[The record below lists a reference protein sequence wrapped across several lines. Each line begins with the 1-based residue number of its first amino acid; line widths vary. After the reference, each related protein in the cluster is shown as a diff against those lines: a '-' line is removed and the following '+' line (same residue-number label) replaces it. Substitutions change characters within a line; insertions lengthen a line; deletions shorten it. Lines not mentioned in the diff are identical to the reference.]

1 MSAVH
6 RGRVAGV
13 LAMVLLGAASSQAA
27 PVSCAGQT
35 FTPAMTVNDMT
46 FGSPATAATAC
57 AWSTDNQAHNLAAI
71 NSQWQN
77 WPNPPATPGL
87 AFVELAKWDT
97 GNPGTLTSHSA
108 FGFTWALASIPA
120 ATSGQYALTA
130 TAISPAPAGAVT
142 LPHIFD
148 FVGVLKGGS
157 GAGSWF
163 FDDRLFNSPG
173 GGTWQINFR
182 NNGNNIPDLSHL
194 SIFGR
199 SVGAP
204 PAPPPPPN
212 GVPSPGTLPLV
223 GLALL
228 AGWLAARRRSWI
240 G

>member
-27 PVSCAGQT
+27 PVPVPCAFNT
-35 FTPAMTVNDMT
+35 AMTVNDMT
-46 FGSPATAATAC
+46 FGSPATAATAATAC
-57 AWSTDNQAHNLAAI
+57 AWSTDNQAHKLKEI

-77 WPNPPATPGL
+77 WSNPPGTPGV

-97 GNPGTLTSHSA
+97 GNRGTLTSRSA
-108 FGFTWALASIPA
+108 FGFDWALALIPA
-120 ATSGQYALTA
+120 AKYSLTA
-130 TAISPAPAGAVT
+130 TPISPAPADAVT

-173 GGTWQINFR
+173 GGTWQINFT

-204 PAPPPPPN
+204 PPPPPPPN

-228 AGWLAARRRSWI
+228 AGWVAARRRS
-240 G
+240 